1 MNQIDERPKRKNKKK
16 RGTRGMNIQDPDQDS
31 LAQQQTVNEFNQQ
44 LEMEQMHQENQPK
57 KRAGTTGQPG

>member
-57 KRAGTTGQPG
+57 KRAGTTG